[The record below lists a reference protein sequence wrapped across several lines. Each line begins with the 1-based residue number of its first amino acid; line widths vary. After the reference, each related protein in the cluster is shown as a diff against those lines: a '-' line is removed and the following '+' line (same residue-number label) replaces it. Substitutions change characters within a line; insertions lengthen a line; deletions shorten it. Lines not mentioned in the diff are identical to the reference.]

1 MDSSRPYRTIRR
13 IVMKRRT
20 LLRFAA
26 AVAAWAPIARLRAFA
41 QAPPFSDG
49 QKATL
54 GAIAEV
60 TLPAS
65 IGSTGRVAATQT
77 FIAWHLN
84 YRTGADMGHGYGAST
99 LRRPSPPPVLPRY
112 AAQFAAL
119 DAAARGQGA
128 ASFAAAS
135 IGLRRSIVETAL
147 TTPQAV
153 NRMPARPNGANL
165 IADFMGLYFNS
176 ADAFDQ
182 AYRAAIGRD
191 DCRSLE
197 GSDQP
202 PTPLIV
208 GGSGEGGR

>member
-1 MDSSRPYRTIRR
+1 M
-13 IVMKRRT
+13 MKRRT
-20 LLRFAA
+20 LLQLAT
-26 AVAAWAPIARLRAFA
+26 AVAAWAPMARLRAFA
-41 QAPPFSDG
+41 QAPPFSDE
-49 QKATL
+49 QKSAL
-54 GAIAEV
+54 SAIAEV

-65 IGSTGRVAATQT
+65 IGSTGRAAATQK
-77 FIAWHLN
+77 FIAWHVN
-84 YRTGADMGHGYGAST
+84 YRAGADMGHGYGAST
-99 LRRPSPPPVLPRY
+99 LRSSSPPPVLPRY

-119 DAAARGQGA
+119 DAAARSAGA

-135 IGLRRSIVETAL
+135 IDIRRPIVEAAL
-147 TTPQAV
+147 STPQPV

-202 PTPLIV
+202 PAPLAP
-208 GGSGEGGR
+208 GGAGGGAR